1 MLTYFGFTIA
11 QLRIL
16 GLQKHKSGWGSRYPG
31 HGILTPTLY
40 SWQIPRP
47 FEKGKYLRNIY
58 FAKLLWFYNYSIE
71 DFKTSEAQIWVGAMI
86 ARPRY
91 LDPTLYSWQ
100 IVRLV
105 TKNVWKRPISKVQ
118 LLCYII
124 LVLQLHNWGFWDFRS
139 TSLGG
144 GQDTEN
150 TVSWPPPCIADR
162 LCD

>member
-31 HGILTPTLY
+31 HGILTPPCIPDRSYDKL
-40 SWQIPRP
+40 PRP

-91 LDPTLYSWQ
+91 LDPHPVFLTDCAISYQ
-100 IVRLV
+100 ERL
-105 TKNVWKRPISKVQ
+105 KKSNI
-118 LLCYII
+118 
-124 LVLQLHNWGFWDFRS
+124 
-139 TSLGG
+139 
-144 GQDTEN
+144 
-150 TVSWPPPCIADR
+150 
-162 LCD
+162 